1 MHGAHEVDRFGRWHR
16 AGPCANLCR
25 VVDIRT
31 PDPGAALYERAA
43 TQIPGVAD
51 KVLEAFFARS
61 AAYRHLP
68 HELVDR
74 EITEAVSRNLQVF
87 LRALRERRPPAAE
100 ELADQIATA
109 VRRAQQGV
117 PLDVVLSTYHVA
129 AHVGW
134 SAMAGVAEPDEVEDL
149 LATVP
154 ALLQY
159 LSVAVPAVAASYLTE
174 QQALHAERR
183 EAGRALVAALL
194 TGREAEPLAERI
206 GLDLS
211 SHHVVLAV
219 RVETPPSEASDAR
232 FAAHALVRRLRAE
245 LPKHALSAL
254 DHDGGTVLL
263 PTTAE
268 TVERELTEAAELVR
282 RLHTAAGVG
291 LVGGIA
297 AAEGRDEV
305 PTAARQ
311 AADIAELVERLGK
324 PSGAYVLDDVLLEYQ
339 LCRPGPG
346 RQRLARVMDKL
357 AEHPDLLHT
366 LRVFLENDHNR
377 HRTAEKL
384 HLHRN
389 TLNYR
394 LRRVAEITGYNPA
407 DPADVRLLAASLVV
421 HDLRS

>member
-1 MHGAHEVDRFGRWHR
+1 MRK
-16 AGPCANLCR
+16 PLP
-25 VVDIRT
+25 VVDIPA
-31 PDPGAALYERAA
+31 PDPLAPLYERAA
-43 TQIPGVAD
+43 TQIPSIAE

-61 AAYRHLP
+61 AAYRQLP
-68 HELVDR
+68 HQLVDR
-74 EITEAVSRNLQVF
+74 EITEAVTRNLQVF
-87 LRALRERRPPAAE
+87 LRALREQRPPAPE

-117 PLDVVLSTYHVA
+117 PLEVVLSTYHVA

-134 SAMAGVAEPDEVEDL
+134 LSMAGVTEQDEVGDL

-154 ALLQY
+154 ALLQF
-159 LSVAVPAVAASYLTE
+159 LSAAVPAVAASYLTE

-183 EAGRALVAALL
+183 EAARALVAALL

-206 GLDLS
+206 GLELS
-211 SHHVVLAV
+211 SHHVVVAV
-219 RVETPPSEASDAR
+219 RVEAGPHGTLA
-232 FAAHALVRRLRAE
+232 RRLRAE

-263 PTTAE
+263 PTSSEALE
-268 TVERELTEAAELVR
+268 SELSAAADLVR
-282 RLHTAAGVG
+282 KLHTAAGVN

-297 AAEGRDEV
+297 AAESREDI

-311 AADIAELVERLGK
+311 AADIAELVQRLGR
-324 PSGAYVLDDVLLEYQ
+324 PPGAYVLDDVLLEYQ

-346 RQRLARVMDKL
+346 RKRLALVMDRL

-366 LRVFLENDHNR
+366 LRVFINSDHNR
-377 HRTAEKL
+377 HRTAESL

-394 LRRVAEITGYNPA
+394 LRRVTELTGYNPA
-407 DPADVRLLAASLVV
+407 DPSDIRLLAASLIV
-421 HDLRS
+421 HDLRP

>member
-1 MHGAHEVDRFGRWHR
+1 M
-16 AGPCANLCR
+16 
-25 VVDIRT
+25 VDIPT
-31 PDPGAALYERAA
+31 PDPRAPLYERAA
-43 TQIPGVAD
+43 TQIPAITEQ
-51 KVLEAFFARS
+51 VLEVFFARS

-68 HELVDR
+68 HQLVDR
-74 EITEAVSRNLQVF
+74 EITEAVARNIQVF
-87 LRALRERRPPAAE
+87 LRALREQRPPAPD
-100 ELADQIATA
+100 ELAVQIATA

-134 SAMAGVAEPDEVEDL
+134 TAMANVAEQDEVGDL

-154 ALLQY
+154 ALLRY

-174 QQALHAERR
+174 QQSLHAERR
-183 EAGRALVAALL
+183 ETARALVAALL

-206 GLDLS
+206 SLDLS

-219 RVETPPSEASDAR
+219 RVEAPPLPEGAGSHDAR
-232 FAAHALVRRLRAE
+232 LAAQALVRRLRAE

-254 DHDGGTVLL
+254 DRDGGTVLL

-268 TVERELTEAAELVR
+268 TLDQELADAADLVR
-282 RLHTAAGVG
+282 DLRTAVAID

-297 AAEGRDEV
+297 AAERREDI

-311 AADIAELVERLGK
+311 AADIAELAQRLGR
-324 PSGAYVLDDVLLEYQ
+324 PPGAYVLDDVLLEYQ
-339 LCRPGPG
+339 LCRPGAG
-346 RQRLARVMDKL
+346 RKRLARVMDRL

-366 LRVFLENDHNR
+366 LREFINCDHNR

-394 LRRVAEITGYNPA
+394 LRRVTELTGYNPA
-407 DPADVRLLAASLVV
+407 DPADIRLLAASLTV
-421 HDLRS
+421 HDLRP

>member
-1 MHGAHEVDRFGRWHR
+1 M
-16 AGPCANLCR
+16 
-25 VVDIRT
+25 VDIQS
-31 PDPGAALYERAA
+31 PDPLAPLYERAA
-43 TQIPGVAD
+43 TQIPGIAD

-61 AAYRHLP
+61 AAYRQLP
-68 HELVDR
+68 HQLVDR
-74 EITEAVSRNLQVF
+74 EITDSVSHNLQVF
-87 LRALRERRPPAAE
+87 LRALREQRPPAVE
-100 ELADQIATA
+100 ELTDQIATA

-129 AHVGW
+129 AYVGW
-134 SAMAGVAEPDEVEDL
+134 SAMASVAEQDEVDDL

-194 TGREAEPLAERI
+194 TGREAEPLADRI

-219 RVETPPSEASDAR
+219 RVDAPPPAEDAR

-263 PTTAE
+263 PTTAAGLE
-268 TVERELTEAAELVR
+268 QELTDAADLVR
-282 RLHTAAGVG
+282 RLHTAAGIGV
-291 LVGGIA
+291 VGGIA
-297 AAEGRDEV
+297 AAESREDV

-311 AADIAELVERLGK
+311 AADIAELVQRLGRA
-324 PSGAYVLDDVLLEYQ
+324 PGAYVLDDVLLEYQ

-346 RQRLARVMDKL
+346 RKRLALVVDKL

-366 LRVFLENDHNR
+366 LREFLGNDHNR

-394 LRRVAEITGYNPA
+394 LRRVAELTGYNPA
-407 DPADVRLLAASLVV
+407 DPADVRLLAASLIV

>member
-1 MHGAHEVDRFGRWHR
+1 MRK
-16 AGPCANLCR
+16 PLP
-25 VVDIRT
+25 VVDIPA
-31 PDPGAALYERAA
+31 PDPLAPLYERAA
-43 TQIPGVAD
+43 TQIPSIAE

-61 AAYRHLP
+61 AAYRQLP
-68 HELVDR
+68 HQLVDR
-74 EITEAVSRNLQVF
+74 EITEAVTRNLQVF
-87 LRALRERRPPAAE
+87 LRALREQRPPAPE

-117 PLDVVLSTYHVA
+117 PLEVVLSTYHVA

-134 SAMAGVAEPDEVEDL
+134 LSMAGVTEQDEVGDL

-154 ALLQY
+154 ALLQF
-159 LSVAVPAVAASYLTE
+159 LSAAVPAVAASYLTE

-183 EAGRALVAALL
+183 EAARALVAALL

-206 GLDLS
+206 GLELS
-211 SHHVVLAV
+211 SHHVVVAV
-219 RVETPPSEASDAR
+219 RVEATPHGTSA
-232 FAAHALVRRLRAE
+232 RRLRAE

-263 PTTAE
+263 PTSSEALE
-268 TVERELTEAAELVR
+268 SELSAAADLVR
-282 RLHTAAGVG
+282 KLHTAAGVN

-297 AAEGRDEV
+297 AAESREDI

-311 AADIAELVERLGK
+311 AADIAELVQRLGR
-324 PSGAYVLDDVLLEYQ
+324 PPGAYVLDDVLLEYQ

-346 RQRLARVMDKL
+346 RKRLALVMDRL

-366 LRVFLENDHNR
+366 LRVFINSDHNR
-377 HRTAEKL
+377 HRTAESL

-394 LRRVAEITGYNPA
+394 LRRVTELTGYNPA
-407 DPADVRLLAASLVV
+407 DPSDIRLLAASLIV
-421 HDLRS
+421 HDLRP

>member
-1 MHGAHEVDRFGRWHR
+1 MAR
-16 AGPCANLCR
+16 AARMRKPLP
-25 VVDIRT
+25 VVDIPA
-31 PDPGAALYERAA
+31 PDPLAPLYDRAA
-43 TQIPGVAD
+43 TQIPSIAE

-61 AAYRHLP
+61 AAYRQLP
-68 HELVDR
+68 HQLVDR
-74 EITEAVSRNLQVF
+74 EITEAVTRNLQVF
-87 LRALRERRPPAAE
+87 LRALREQRPPAPE

-117 PLDVVLSTYHVA
+117 PLEVVLSTYHVA
-129 AHVGW
+129 AYVGW
-134 SAMAGVAEPDEVEDL
+134 LSMAGVAEQDEVGDL

-154 ALLQY
+154 ALLQF
-159 LSVAVPAVAASYLTE
+159 LSAAVPAVAASYLTE

-183 EAGRALVAALL
+183 EAARALVAALL

-206 GLDLS
+206 GLELS
-211 SHHVVLAV
+211 SHHVVVAV
-219 RVETPPSEASDAR
+219 RVE
-232 FAAHALVRRLRAE
+232 AAPHGTLARRLRAE

-263 PTTAE
+263 PTSADALE
-268 TVERELTEAAELVR
+268 SELGAAADLVR
-282 RLHTAAGVG
+282 KLHTAAGVN

-297 AAEGRDEV
+297 AAESREDI

-311 AADIAELVERLGK
+311 AADIAELVQRLGR
-324 PSGAYVLDDVLLEYQ
+324 PPGPYVLDDVLLEYQ

-346 RQRLARVMDKL
+346 RKRLARVMDRL

-366 LRVFLENDHNR
+366 LRVFLNSDQNR
-377 HRTAEKL
+377 HRTAESL

-394 LRRVAEITGYNPA
+394 LRRVTELTGYNPA
-407 DPADVRLLAASLVV
+407 DPADVRLLAASLIV
-421 HDLRS
+421 HDLRP

>member
-1 MHGAHEVDRFGRWHR
+1 MRK
-16 AGPCANLCR
+16 PLP
-25 VVDIRT
+25 VVDIPA
-31 PDPGAALYERAA
+31 PDPSAPLYERAA
-43 TQIPGVAD
+43 TQIPNIAE

-61 AAYRHLP
+61 AAYRQLP
-68 HELVDR
+68 HQLVDR
-74 EITEAVSRNLQVF
+74 EITAAVTRNLQVF
-87 LRALRERRPPAAE
+87 LRALREQRPPAPE
-100 ELADQIATA
+100 EMADQIATA

-134 SAMAGVAEPDEVEDL
+134 LSMAGVAEPDEVGDL

-154 ALLQY
+154 ALLQF
-159 LSVAVPAVAASYLTE
+159 LSAAVPAVAASYLTE

-194 TGREAEPLAERI
+194 TGRESEPLAERI
-206 GLDLS
+206 GLELS
-211 SHHVVLAV
+211 SHHVVVAI
-219 RVETPPSEASDAR
+219 RVEPPPPSDGGDAR
-232 FAAHALVRRLRAE
+232 LAAHALVRRLRAE
-245 LPKHALSAL
+245 LPPHALSAL

-263 PTTAE
+263 PTTADALDQ
-268 TVERELTEAAELVR
+268 ELTDAADLVG
-282 RLHTAAGVG
+282 RLHTAAGIG

-297 AAEGRDEV
+297 AAETREDI

-311 AADIAELVERLGK
+311 AADIAELVQKLGR
-324 PSGAYVLDDVLLEYQ
+324 PPGAYVLDDVLLEYQ

-346 RQRLARVMDKL
+346 RKRLARVMDRL

-366 LRVFLENDHNR
+366 LRVFINSDHNR
-377 HRTAEKL
+377 HRTADSL

-394 LRRVAEITGYNPA
+394 LRRVTELTGYNPA
-407 DPADVRLLAASLVV
+407 DPADIRLLAASLIV
-421 HDLRS
+421 HDLRP

>member
-1 MHGAHEVDRFGRWHR
+1 MRKPLA
-16 AGPCANLCR
+16 
-25 VVDIRT
+25 VVDIPA
-31 PDPGAALYERAA
+31 PDPHAALYERAA
-43 TQIPGVAD
+43 TQIPSIAE

-61 AAYRHLP
+61 AAYRQLP
-68 HELVDR
+68 HQLVDR
-74 EITEAVSRNLQVF
+74 EITEAVTRNLQVF
-87 LRALRERRPPAAE
+87 LRALREQRPPAPE
-100 ELADQIATA
+100 ELAEQVATA

-134 SAMAGVAEPDEVEDL
+134 EAMAAVAEPEDVPDL

-154 ALLQY
+154 ALLRY
-159 LSVAVPAVAASYLTE
+159 LSVAVPSVAASYLAE

-206 GLDLS
+206 GLELAG
-211 SHHVVLAV
+211 HHVVLAV
-219 RVETPPSEASDAR
+219 RVEAPALADGADAR
-232 FAAHALVRRLRAE
+232 LAVHGLVRRLRAE

-263 PTTAE
+263 PASAE
-268 TVERELTEAAELVR
+268 TIEQELADAAELVR
-282 RLHTAAGVG
+282 SLHTAAGTG
-291 LVGGIA
+291 LIGGIA
-297 AAEGRDEV
+297 AAERREDI

-311 AADIAELVERLGK
+311 AADIAELAQRLGR
-324 PSGAYVLDDVLLEYQ
+324 PPGAFFLDDVLLEYQ

-346 RQRLARVMDKL
+346 RKRLARVMDRL

-366 LRVFLENDHNR
+366 LRVFINSDHNR
-377 HRTAEKL
+377 HRTADEL

-394 LRRVAEITGYNPA
+394 LRRVTELTGYNPA
-407 DPADVRLLAASLVV
+407 DPTDIRLLSASLIV

>member
-1 MHGAHEVDRFGRWHR
+1 M
-16 AGPCANLCR
+16 
-25 VVDIRT
+25 VDIPA
-31 PDPGAALYERAA
+31 PDPKAPLYERAA
-43 TQIPGVAD
+43 TQIPSIAE

-61 AAYRHLP
+61 AAYRQLP
-68 HELVDR
+68 HQLVDR

-87 LRALRERRPPAAE
+87 LRALREQRPPAPE
-100 ELADQIATA
+100 EMADQIATA

-134 SAMAGVAEPDEVEDL
+134 LSMAGVAEEDEIGDL

-154 ALLQY
+154 ALLQF
-159 LSVAVPAVAASYLTE
+159 LSAAVPAVAASYLTE

-183 EAGRALVAALL
+183 EAARALVAALL

-206 GLDLS
+206 GLELS
-211 SHHVVLAV
+211 SHYVVVAV
-219 RVETPPSEASDAR
+219 RVE
-232 FAAHALVRRLRAE
+232 AAPQSSPARRLRAE

-263 PTTAE
+263 PTSAE
-268 TVERELTEAAELVR
+268 GLEAELADAADLVR
-282 RLHTAAGVG
+282 KLHTAAGIG

-297 AAEGRDEV
+297 AAESREDV

-311 AADIAELVERLGK
+311 AADIAELVQRLGR
-324 PSGAYVLDDVLLEYQ
+324 PPGAYVLDDVLLEYQ

-346 RQRLARVMDKL
+346 RKRLARVMDRL

-366 LRVFLENDHNR
+366 LRVFLNSEHNR
-377 HRTAEKL
+377 HRTAESL

-394 LRRVAEITGYNPA
+394 LRRVTELTGYNPA
-407 DPADVRLLAASLVV
+407 DPADIRLLAASLIV
-421 HDLRS
+421 HDLRP

>member
-1 MHGAHEVDRFGRWHR
+1 M
-16 AGPCANLCR
+16 
-25 VVDIRT
+25 VDIRT
-31 PDPGAALYERAA
+31 PDPGAPLYERAA
-43 TQIPGVAD
+43 TQIPGTAE

-61 AAYRHLP
+61 AAYRQLP
-68 HELVDR
+68 HQLVDR

-87 LRALRERRPPAAE
+87 LTSLRERRPPAAE

-134 SAMAGVAEPDEVEDL
+134 TAMAGVAKPDEVDDL

-206 GLDLS
+206 GLELS

-219 RVETPPSEASDAR
+219 RVETPPADAADAR

-268 TVERELTEAAELVR
+268 GVEQELAEAAELVR
-282 RLHTAAGVG
+282 GLHTAAGVR

-297 AAEGRDEV
+297 AAEGREEV

-311 AADIAELVERLGK
+311 AADIAELVQRLGK
-324 PSGAYVLDDVLLEYQ
+324 PAGAYVLDDVLLEYQ

-346 RQRLARVMDKL
+346 RKRLALVMDKL

-366 LRVFLENDHNR
+366 LRVFLECDHNR

-394 LRRVAEITGYNPA
+394 LRRISEITGYNPA

>member
-1 MHGAHEVDRFGRWHR
+1 
-16 AGPCANLCR
+16 
-25 VVDIRT
+25 VVDIGA
-31 PDPGAALYERAA
+31 PDPLAPLYERAA
-43 TQIPGVAD
+43 TQIPGIAE

-61 AAYRHLP
+61 AAYRQLP
-68 HELVDR
+68 HQLVDR
-74 EITEAVSRNLQVF
+74 EITEAVTRNLQVF
-87 LRALRERRPPAAE
+87 LRALREQRPPAPE
-100 ELADQIATA
+100 ELAEQIATA

-134 SAMAGVAEPDEVEDL
+134 TAMASVADQDDIGDL

-174 QQALHAERR
+174 QQSLHAERR

-194 TGREAEPLAERI
+194 TGREAGPLAERL
-206 GLDLS
+206 GLELS
-211 SHHVVLAV
+211 SHHVVVAI
-219 RVETPPSEASDAR
+219 RVEAPPLTDGADAR

-245 LPKHALSAL
+245 LPKHAMSAL

-268 TVERELTEAAELVR
+268 ALDAELADAADLVR
-282 RLHTAAGVG
+282 RLHTAAGIG
-291 LVGGIA
+291 LIGGIA
-297 AAEGRDEV
+297 AAESREDV

-311 AADIAELVERLGK
+311 AADIAELVQRLGR

-346 RQRLARVMDKL
+346 RKRLARVMDRL

-366 LRVFLENDHNR
+366 LRVFLDNDHNR

-394 LRRVAEITGYNPA
+394 LRRVTELTGYNPA

-421 HDLRS
+421 HDLQP

>member
-1 MHGAHEVDRFGRWHR
+1 MRK
-16 AGPCANLCR
+16 PLP
-25 VVDIRT
+25 VVDILA
-31 PDPGAALYERAA
+31 PDPQAPLYERAA
-43 TQIPGVAD
+43 TQIPSIAE

-61 AAYRHLP
+61 AAYRQLP
-68 HELVDR
+68 HQLVDR

-87 LRALRERRPPAAE
+87 LRALREQRPPDPE
-100 ELADQIATA
+100 ELADQIGTA

-134 SAMAGVAEPDEVEDL
+134 LSMAGVAEEDEVGDL

-154 ALLQY
+154 ALLQF
-159 LSVAVPAVAASYLTE
+159 LSAAVPAVAAAYLTE

-206 GLDLS
+206 GLELS
-211 SHHVVLAV
+211 SHHVVVAV
-219 RVETPPSEASDAR
+219 RVE
-232 FAAHALVRRLRAE
+232 AAPQGTLARRLRAE

-263 PTTAE
+263 PTSPDRLESDLAD
-268 TVERELTEAAELVR
+268 AADLVR
-282 RLHTAAGVG
+282 KLHTAAGTG

-297 AAEGRDEV
+297 VAESREDV

-311 AADIAELVERLGK
+311 AADIAELVQRLGR
-324 PSGAYVLDDVLLEYQ
+324 PSGPYVLDDVLLEYQ

-346 RQRLARVMDKL
+346 RKRLARVMDRL
-357 AEHPDLLHT
+357 AEHPELLHT
-366 LRVFLENDHNR
+366 LRVFLGSDHNR
-377 HRTAEKL
+377 HRTAESL

-394 LRRVAEITGYNPA
+394 LRRVTELTGYNPA
-407 DPADVRLLAASLVV
+407 DPADIRLLAASLIV
-421 HDLRS
+421 HDLRL

>member
-1 MHGAHEVDRFGRWHR
+1 MRE
-16 AGPCANLCR
+16 PLP
-25 VVDIRT
+25 VVDIPA
-31 PDPGAALYERAA
+31 PDPLAPLYDRAA
-43 TQIPGVAD
+43 TQIPSIAE

-61 AAYRHLP
+61 AAYRQLP
-68 HELVDR
+68 HQLVDR
-74 EITEAVSRNLQVF
+74 EITEAVTCNLQVF
-87 LRALRERRPPAAE
+87 LRALRERRPPAPE

-134 SAMAGVAEPDEVEDL
+134 EAMAAVAEPDDVADL

-154 ALLQY
+154 ALLRY
-159 LSVAVPAVAASYLTE
+159 LSVAVPAVAGSYLAE

-183 EAGRALVAALL
+183 EAGRAVVAALL
-194 TGREAEPLAERI
+194 TGRPAEPLAERI
-206 GLDLS
+206 GLELS
-211 SHHVVLAV
+211 SHHVVVAV
-219 RVETPPSEASDAR
+219 RVEAPPLAEGASGPDAR
-232 FAAHALVRRLRAE
+232 FAAHGLVRRLRTE

-268 TVERELTEAAELVR
+268 TVEPELADAAELVR
-282 RLHTAAGVG
+282 DLHTAAGTG

-297 AAEGRDEV
+297 VAESREDV

-311 AADIAELVERLGK
+311 AADIAELAQRLGR

-346 RQRLARVMDKL
+346 RQRLARVLDRL
-357 AEHPDLLHT
+357 AEHPELLHT
-366 LRVFLENDHNR
+366 LRVFISSDHNR
-377 HRTAEKL
+377 HRTADEL

-394 LRRVAEITGYNPA
+394 LRRITELTGHNPA
-407 DPADVRLLAASLVV
+407 DPTDIRLLAASLVV

>member
-1 MHGAHEVDRFGRWHR
+1 MRK
-16 AGPCANLCR
+16 PLP
-25 VVDIRT
+25 VVDI
-31 PDPGAALYERAA
+31 PAPNPLAPLYERAA
-43 TQIPGVAD
+43 TQIPSIAE

-61 AAYRHLP
+61 AAYRQLP
-68 HELVDR
+68 HQLVDR
-74 EITEAVSRNLQVF
+74 EITEAVTRNLQVF
-87 LRALRERRPPAAE
+87 LRSLREQRPPAPE

-134 SAMAGVAEPDEVEDL
+134 LSMAGVAEPDEIGDL

-154 ALLQY
+154 ALLQF
-159 LSVAVPAVAASYLTE
+159 LSAAVPAVAAAYLTE

-206 GLDLS
+206 GLELS
-211 SHHVVLAV
+211 SHHVVVAV
-219 RVETPPSEASDAR
+219 RVEPASQGTLA
-232 FAAHALVRRLRAE
+232 RRLRAE

-254 DHDGGTVLL
+254 DHDGGTILL
-263 PTTAE
+263 PTSADALE
-268 TVERELTEAAELVR
+268 AELADAADLVR
-282 RLHTAAGVG
+282 KLHTAAGVS

-297 AAEGRDEV
+297 AAESREDV

-311 AADIAELVERLGK
+311 AADIAELVQRLGR
-324 PSGAYVLDDVLLEYQ
+324 PPGAYVLDDVLLEYQ

-346 RQRLARVMDKL
+346 RKRLARVMDRL

-366 LRVFLENDHNR
+366 LRVFLNSDHNR
-377 HRTAEKL
+377 HRTAESL

-394 LRRVAEITGYNPA
+394 LRRVTELTGYNPA
-407 DPADVRLLAASLVV
+407 DPADIRLLAASLIV
-421 HDLRS
+421 HDLRA

>member
-1 MHGAHEVDRFGRWHR
+1 MRE
-16 AGPCANLCR
+16 PLP
-25 VVDIRT
+25 VVDIQA
-31 PDPGAALYERAA
+31 PDPHAPLYERAA
-43 TQIPGVAD
+43 TQIPSIAE
-51 KVLEAFFARS
+51 KVLEAFFSRW
-61 AAYRHLP
+61 AAYRQLP
-68 HELVDR
+68 HQLVDR
-74 EITEAVSRNLQVF
+74 EITEAVTRNLQVF
-87 LRALRERRPPAAE
+87 LRALREQRPPAPD

-134 SAMAGVAEPDEVEDL
+134 TAMAAVAEEDEVGDL

-154 ALLQY
+154 ALLQF
-159 LSVAVPAVAASYLTE
+159 LSAAVPAVAASYLTE

-183 EAGRALVAALL
+183 EANRALVAALL

-206 GLDLS
+206 GLELS
-211 SHHVVLAV
+211 THHVVVAV
-219 RVETPPSEASDAR
+219 RVEAGPHGS
-232 FAAHALVRRLRAE
+232 LVRRLRAE
-245 LPKHALSAL
+245 LPKHALAAL

-263 PTTAE
+263 PTAPDTLDAE
-268 TVERELTEAAELVR
+268 LAEAAGLVR
-282 RLHTAAGVG
+282 RLHTAAGTG

-297 AAEGRDEV
+297 AAESREDI

-311 AADIAELVERLGK
+311 AADIAELAQRLGR
-324 PSGAYVLDDVLLEYQ
+324 PPGPYVLDDVLLEYQ

-346 RQRLARVMDKL
+346 RKRLARVMDRL

-366 LRVFLENDHNR
+366 LRVFINCDHNR
-377 HRTAEKL
+377 HRTAESL

-394 LRRVAEITGYNPA
+394 LRRVTELTGYNPA
-407 DPADVRLLAASLVV
+407 DPADVRLLAASLIV
-421 HDLRS
+421 HDLRP

>member
-1 MHGAHEVDRFGRWHR
+1 MRE
-16 AGPCANLCR
+16 PLP
-25 VVDIRT
+25 VVDIQA
-31 PDPGAALYERAA
+31 PDPQAPLYERAA
-43 TQIPGVAD
+43 TQIPGISE

-61 AAYRHLP
+61 AAYRQLP
-68 HELVDR
+68 HQLVDR

-87 LRALRERRPPAAE
+87 LRALREQRPPAPE

-134 SAMAGVAEPDEVEDL
+134 MAMADVAEQDELDDL

-174 QQALHAERR
+174 QQQLHAERR

-206 GLDLS
+206 GLDLATD
-211 SHHVVLAV
+211 HVVLAV
-219 RVETPPSEASDAR
+219 RVEAPPLAEAADAR

-245 LPKHALSAL
+245 LPRHALSAL

-268 TVERELTEAAELVR
+268 NLEQELADAADLVH
-282 RLHTAAGVG
+282 RLHTAAGTG

-297 AAEGRDEV
+297 AAQGRAEI
-305 PTAARQ
+305 PAAARQ
-311 AADIAELVERLGK
+311 AADIAELVARLRR
-324 PSGAYVLDDVLLEYQ
+324 PPGAYVLDDVLLEYQ

-346 RQRLARVMDKL
+346 RQRLALVMDKL

-366 LRVFLENDHNR
+366 LREFLNSDHNR

-394 LRRVAEITGYNPA
+394 LRRVTELTGYNPA
-407 DPADVRLLAASLVV
+407 DPADIRLLAASLIV
-421 HDLRS
+421 HDLRP

>member
-1 MHGAHEVDRFGRWHR
+1 MRK
-16 AGPCANLCR
+16 PLP
-25 VVDIRT
+25 VVAIPA
-31 PDPGAALYERAA
+31 PDPLAPLYERVA
-43 TQIPGVAD
+43 QHIPHIAE

-61 AAYRHLP
+61 AAYRQLP
-68 HELVDR
+68 HQLVDR
-74 EITEAVSRNLQVF
+74 EITEAVTRNLQVF
-87 LRALRERRPPAAE
+87 LRALREQRLPAPE
-100 ELADQIATA
+100 ELAEQVATA

-134 SAMAGVAEPDEVEDL
+134 EVMASVAEPEDVPAL

-154 ALLQY
+154 ALLRY
-159 LSVAVPAVAASYLTE
+159 LSVAVPSVAGSYLAE

-206 GLDLS
+206 GLELS

-219 RVETPPSEASDAR
+219 RVEALPLAEGATAPDAR
-232 FAAHALVRRLRAE
+232 LAVHGLVRRLRAE

-263 PTTAE
+263 PTSAE
-268 TVERELTEAAELVR
+268 TLDAELEEAAALIR
-282 RLHTAAGVG
+282 NLHVAAGTG

-297 AAEGRDEV
+297 AAESREDV

-311 AADIAELVERLGK
+311 AADIAELAQRLGR

-346 RQRLARVMDKL
+346 RKRLARVLDRL

-366 LRVFLENDHNR
+366 LRVFINSDHNR
-377 HRTAEKL
+377 HRTADEL

-394 LRRVAEITGYNPA
+394 LRRISELTGYNPA
-407 DPADVRLLAASLVV
+407 DPTDIRLLSASLIV
-421 HDLRS
+421 HDLRT

>member
-1 MHGAHEVDRFGRWHR
+1 MAR
-16 AGPCANLCR
+16 AIRMRKPLP
-25 VVDIRT
+25 VVDIPA
-31 PDPGAALYERAA
+31 PDPLAPLYERAA
-43 TQIPGVAD
+43 MQIPRIAEQ
-51 KVLEAFFARS
+51 VLEAFFARS
-61 AAYRHLP
+61 AAYRQLP
-68 HELVDR
+68 HQLVDR
-74 EITEAVSRNLQVF
+74 EITEAVTRNLQVF
-87 LRALRERRPPAAE
+87 LRSLREQRPPAPE
-100 ELADQIATA
+100 ELAAQIATA
-109 VRRAQQGV
+109 VRRAQQGI

-134 SAMAGVAEPDEVEDL
+134 TAMAGVAEKDDIDDL

-159 LSVAVPAVAASYLTE
+159 LSFAVPAVAASYLTE

-206 GLDLS
+206 GLDLA

-219 RVETPPSEASDAR
+219 RVEPPPLNEGADGHDAR
-232 FAAHALVRRLRAE
+232 LAAHVLVRRLRAE

-263 PTTAE
+263 PTSAE
-268 TVERELTEAAELVR
+268 TVDAELADAADLVR
-282 RLHTAAGVG
+282 RLHTAAGLG

-297 AAEGRDEV
+297 AAESRDDI

-311 AADIAELVERLGK
+311 AADIAELAQRLGR

-346 RQRLARVMDKL
+346 RKRLARVMDRL

-366 LRVFLENDHNR
+366 LREFINSDHNR

-394 LRRVAEITGYNPA
+394 LRRVTELTGYNPA
-407 DPADVRLLAASLVV
+407 DPGDIRLLAASLIV
-421 HDLRS
+421 HDLRP

>member
-1 MHGAHEVDRFGRWHR
+1 MRKPLA
-16 AGPCANLCR
+16 
-25 VVDIRT
+25 VVDIPA
-31 PDPGAALYERAA
+31 PDPNAPLYERTA
-43 TQIPGVAD
+43 TQIPRIAE

-61 AAYRHLP
+61 AAYRQLP
-68 HELVDR
+68 HQLVDR
-74 EITEAVSRNLQVF
+74 EITESVSRHLQVY
-87 LRALRERRPPAAE
+87 LRTLREQRLPAPE
-100 ELADQIATA
+100 ELADQIAAA

-129 AHVGW
+129 SAIGW
-134 SAMAGVAEPDEVEDL
+134 ESMAALAEPDEVNDL

-154 ALLQY
+154 ALLRY
-159 LSVAVPAVAASYLTE
+159 LSVAVPAVAAAYLAE

-211 SHHVVLAV
+211 SHHVVIAV
-219 RVETPPSEASDAR
+219 RVETPPLAEGAGGPDAR
-232 FAAHALVRRLRAE
+232 LAVHGLVRRLRAE
-245 LPKHALSAL
+245 LPRHALSAL

-263 PTTAE
+263 PATAE
-268 TVERELTEAAELVR
+268 TVESELDDAAELVR
-282 RLHTAAGVG
+282 NLHTAAGTA
-291 LVGGIA
+291 LIGGIA
-297 AAEGRDEV
+297 AAESREDV

-311 AADIAELVERLGK
+311 AADIAELAQRLGR
-324 PSGAYVLDDVLLEYQ
+324 PAGAYVLDDVLLEYQ

-346 RQRLARVMDKL
+346 RKRLARVMDRL
-357 AEHPDLLHT
+357 SEHPDLLHT
-366 LRVFLENDHNR
+366 LRVFINSDHNR
-377 HRTAEKL
+377 HRTADEL

-394 LRRVAEITGYNPA
+394 LRRVTELTGYNPA
-407 DPADVRLLAASLVV
+407 DPTDIRLLSASLIV

>member
-1 MHGAHEVDRFGRWHR
+1 MRK
-16 AGPCANLCR
+16 PLP
-25 VVDIRT
+25 VVDIPA
-31 PDPGAALYERAA
+31 PDPNAPLYERAA
-43 TQIPGVAD
+43 TQIPNIAE

-61 AAYRHLP
+61 AAYRQLP
-68 HELVDR
+68 HQLVDR
-74 EITEAVSRNLQVF
+74 EITAAVTRNLQVF
-87 LRALRERRPPAAE
+87 LRVLREQRPPAPE
-100 ELADQIATA
+100 EMADQIATA

-134 SAMAGVAEPDEVEDL
+134 LSMAGVAEPDEVGDL

-154 ALLQY
+154 ALLQF
-159 LSVAVPAVAASYLTE
+159 LSAAVPAVAASYLTE

-194 TGREAEPLAERI
+194 TGREPEPLAERI
-206 GLDLS
+206 GLELS
-211 SHHVVLAV
+211 SHHVVVAI
-219 RVETPPSEASDAR
+219 RVEAAPPSDGGDAR
-232 FAAHALVRRLRAE
+232 LAAHGLVRRLRAE
-245 LPKHALSAL
+245 LPPHALSAL

-263 PTTAE
+263 PTSADALDQ
-268 TVERELTEAAELVR
+268 ELTDATGLVG
-282 RLHTAAGVG
+282 RLHTAAGIG

-297 AAEGRDEV
+297 AAETREDI

-311 AADIAELVERLGK
+311 AADIAELVQKLGRR
-324 PSGAYVLDDVLLEYQ
+324 PGAYVLDDVLLEYQ

-346 RQRLARVMDKL
+346 RKRLARVMDRL

-366 LRVFLENDHNR
+366 LRVFINSDHNR
-377 HRTAEKL
+377 HRTAESL

-394 LRRVAEITGYNPA
+394 LRRVTELTGYNPA
-407 DPADVRLLAASLVV
+407 DPADIRLLAASLIV
-421 HDLRS
+421 HDLRP

>member
-1 MHGAHEVDRFGRWHR
+1 M
-16 AGPCANLCR
+16 
-25 VVDIRT
+25 VDI
-31 PDPGAALYERAA
+31 PVPNPQAPLYERAA
-43 TQIPGVAD
+43 TQIPSIAEQ
-51 KVLEAFFARS
+51 VLEAFFARS
-61 AAYRHLP
+61 AAYRQLP
-68 HELVDR
+68 HQLVDR
-74 EITEAVSRNLQVF
+74 EITEAVTRNLQVF
-87 LRALRERRPPAAE
+87 LRALREQRPPAPD

-134 SAMAGVAEPDEVEDL
+134 LSMAGVASEDEVGDL

-154 ALLQY
+154 ALLQF
-159 LSVAVPAVAASYLTE
+159 LSAAVPAVAASYLTE

-183 EAGRALVAALL
+183 EAARALVAALL

-206 GLDLS
+206 GLELS

-219 RVETPPSEASDAR
+219 RVDAVPHGTV
-232 FAAHALVRRLRAE
+232 ARRLRAE

-254 DHDGGTVLL
+254 DQDGGTVLL
-263 PTTAE
+263 PTTPGALDA
-268 TVERELTEAAELVR
+268 TLAEAAELVGK
-282 RLHTAAGVG
+282 LHTAAGIG

-297 AAEGRDEV
+297 AAESREDV

-311 AADIAELVERLGK
+311 AADIAELAQRLGR
-324 PSGAYVLDDVLLEYQ
+324 PPGAYVLDDVLLEYQ

-346 RQRLARVMDKL
+346 RKRLARVMDRL

-366 LRVFLENDHNR
+366 LRVFLSSDHNR
-377 HRTAEKL
+377 HRTAENL

-394 LRRVAEITGYNPA
+394 LRRVAELTGYNPA
-407 DPADVRLLAASLVV
+407 DPADIRLLAASLIV
-421 HDLRS
+421 HDLRP

>member
-1 MHGAHEVDRFGRWHR
+1 M
-16 AGPCANLCR
+16 
-25 VVDIRT
+25 VDIQA
-31 PDPGAALYERAA
+31 PDPLAPLYERAA
-43 TQIPGVAD
+43 TQIPGIAD

-61 AAYRHLP
+61 AAYRQLP
-68 HELVDR
+68 HQLVDR
-74 EITEAVSRNLQVF
+74 EIVDSVSHNLQVF
-87 LRALRERRPPAAE
+87 LRALRERRPPAVE
-100 ELADQIATA
+100 ELTDQIATA

-134 SAMAGVAEPDEVEDL
+134 SAMASVAEKDEVDDL

-219 RVETPPSEASDAR
+219 RVEAPPPAEDPR

-263 PTTAE
+263 PTTADA
-268 TVERELTEAAELVR
+268 VEQELTDAADLVR
-282 RLHTAAGVG
+282 RLHTAAGIGV
-291 LVGGIA
+291 VGGIA
-297 AAEGRDEV
+297 AAESREDV

-311 AADIAELVERLGK
+311 AADIAELVQRLGR
-324 PSGAYVLDDVLLEYQ
+324 PPGAYVLDDVLLEYQ

-346 RQRLARVMDKL
+346 RKRLALVMDKL

-394 LRRVAEITGYNPA
+394 LRRVTELTGYNPA
-407 DPADVRLLAASLVV
+407 DAGDVRLLAASMVV

>member
-1 MHGAHEVDRFGRWHR
+1 MRK
-16 AGPCANLCR
+16 PLP
-25 VVDIRT
+25 VVDIPA
-31 PDPGAALYERAA
+31 PDPNAPLYERAA
-43 TQIPGVAD
+43 TQIPSIAE

-61 AAYRHLP
+61 AAYRQLP
-68 HELVDR
+68 HQLVDR

-87 LRALRERRPPAAE
+87 LRALREQRPPAPE
-100 ELADQIATA
+100 EMADQIATA

-134 SAMAGVAEPDEVEDL
+134 MSMASVTEEHEVGDL

-154 ALLQY
+154 ALLQF
-159 LSVAVPAVAASYLTE
+159 LSGAVPAVAASYLTE

-206 GLDLS
+206 GLELS
-211 SHHVVLAV
+211 SHYVVLAV
-219 RVETPPSEASDAR
+219 RVEATTRPEGADGNDTR
-232 FAAHALVRRLRAE
+232 LAAHGLARRLRAE
-245 LPKHALSAL
+245 MPQHALSAL

-263 PTTAE
+263 PTSADTLDQ
-268 TVERELTEAAELVR
+268 ELADATDLVTK
-282 RLHTAAGVG
+282 LHTAAGIG
-291 LVGGIA
+291 LMGGIA
-297 AAEGRDEV
+297 AAESREDI

-311 AADIAELVERLGK
+311 AADIAELVQKLGR
-324 PSGAYVLDDVLLEYQ
+324 PPGAYVLDDVLLEYQ

-346 RQRLARVMDKL
+346 RKRLARVMDRL

-366 LRVFLENDHNR
+366 LRVFINSDHNR
-377 HRTAEKL
+377 HRTADSL

-394 LRRVAEITGYNPA
+394 LRRVTELTGYNPA
-407 DPADVRLLAASLVV
+407 DPADIRLLAASLIV
-421 HDLRS
+421 HDLRP

>member
-1 MHGAHEVDRFGRWHR
+1 VRK
-16 AGPCANLCR
+16 PLP
-25 VVDIRT
+25 VVDIPA
-31 PDPGAALYERAA
+31 PDPLAPLYERAA
-43 TQIPGVAD
+43 TQIPSIAE

-61 AAYRHLP
+61 AAYRQLP
-68 HELVDR
+68 HQLVDR
-74 EITEAVSRNLQVF
+74 EITEAVTRNLQVF
-87 LRALRERRPPAAE
+87 LRALREQRPPAPE
-100 ELADQIATA
+100 EMADQIATA

-129 AHVGW
+129 AYVGW
-134 SAMAGVAEPDEVEDL
+134 MSMAGVAEQDEVGDL

-154 ALLQY
+154 ALLHF
-159 LSVAVPAVAASYLTE
+159 LSAAVPAVAASYLTE
-174 QQALHAERR
+174 QQALHAEHR

-206 GLDLS
+206 GLELS

-219 RVETPPSEASDAR
+219 RVE
-232 FAAHALVRRLRAE
+232 AAPQGTLARRLRTE

-263 PTTAE
+263 PTSPDGLE
-268 TVERELTEAAELVR
+268 SELADTAELVR
-282 RLHTAAGVG
+282 RLHTAAGIG

-297 AAEGRDEV
+297 AAESRDDI

-311 AADIAELVERLGK
+311 AADIAELVQRLGR

-346 RQRLARVMDKL
+346 RKRLARVMDRL

-366 LRVFLENDHNR
+366 LRVFLNSDHNR
-377 HRTAEKL
+377 HRTAESL

-394 LRRVAEITGYNPA
+394 LRRVTELTGYNPA
-407 DPADVRLLAASLVV
+407 DPADIRLLAASLIV
-421 HDLRS
+421 HDLRP

>member
-1 MHGAHEVDRFGRWHR
+1 MRK
-16 AGPCANLCR
+16 PLP
-25 VVDIRT
+25 VVDIPA
-31 PDPGAALYERAA
+31 PDPSAPLYERAA
-43 TQIPGVAD
+43 TQIPNIAEQ
-51 KVLEAFFARS
+51 VLEAFFARS
-61 AAYRHLP
+61 AAYRQLP
-68 HELVDR
+68 HQLVDR

-87 LRALRERRPPAAE
+87 LRALREQRPPAPE

-134 SAMAGVAEPDEVEDL
+134 LSMAGVAEPDEVGDL

-154 ALLQY
+154 ALLQF
-159 LSVAVPAVAASYLTE
+159 LSAAVPAVAASYLTE

-194 TGREAEPLAERI
+194 TGRESAPLAERI
-206 GLDLS
+206 GLELS
-211 SHHVVLAV
+211 SHHVVVAI
-219 RVETPPSEASDAR
+219 RVETAPGVA
-232 FAAHALVRRLRAE
+232 RRLRAE
-245 LPKHALSAL
+245 LPQHALSAL

-268 TVERELTEAAELVR
+268 ALDQQLADAADLVT

-291 LVGGIA
+291 LMGGIA
-297 AAEGRDEV
+297 AAETREDI
-305 PTAARQ
+305 PAAARQ
-311 AADIAELVERLGK
+311 AADIAELVQKLGR
-324 PSGAYVLDDVLLEYQ
+324 PPGAYVLDDVLLEYQ

-346 RQRLARVMDKL
+346 RKRLARVMDRL

-366 LRVFLENDHNR
+366 LRVFINSDHNR
-377 HRTAEKL
+377 HRTAENL

-394 LRRVAEITGYNPA
+394 LRRVAELTGYNPA
-407 DPADVRLLAASLVV
+407 DPADIRLLAASLVV
-421 HDLRS
+421 HDLRP

>member
-1 MHGAHEVDRFGRWHR
+1 MAPGSRMRK
-16 AGPCANLCR
+16 PLP
-25 VVDIRT
+25 VVDIPS
-31 PDPGAALYERAA
+31 PDPLAPLYERAEA
-43 TQIPGVAD
+43 QIPGIAD

-61 AAYRHLP
+61 AAYRQLP
-68 HELVDR
+68 HQLVDR
-74 EITEAVSRNLQVF
+74 EITEAVSRNLHVF
-87 LRALRERRPPAAE
+87 LRALREQRPPAPE

-134 SAMAGVAEPDEVEDL
+134 QAMADVAEQDEVGDL

-159 LSVAVPAVAASYLTE
+159 LSLAVPAVAASYLTE
-174 QQALHAERR
+174 QQTLHAERR

-211 SHHVVLAV
+211 SHHVVVAV
-219 RVETPPSEASDAR
+219 RVEAPPLTEGSGAHDAR
-232 FAAHALVRRLRAE
+232 LAAHALVRRLRAE
-245 LPKHALSAL
+245 LPRHALSAL

-263 PTTAE
+263 PTSAE
-268 TVERELTEAAELVR
+268 TADQELADAADLVR
-282 RLHTAAGVG
+282 RLHTAAGVD

-297 AAEGRDEV
+297 AAESREDI

-311 AADIAELVERLGK
+311 AADIAELVQRLGR
-324 PSGAYVLDDVLLEYQ
+324 PPGAYVLDDVLLEYQ

-346 RQRLARVMDKL
+346 RKRLARVMDRL

-366 LRVFLENDHNR
+366 LRVFLNSDHNR
-377 HRTAEKL
+377 HRTAESL

-394 LRRVAEITGYNPA
+394 LRRVTELTGYNPA
-407 DPADVRLLAASLVV
+407 DPADIRLLAASLIV
-421 HDLRS
+421 HDLRP

>member
-1 MHGAHEVDRFGRWHR
+1 MRK
-16 AGPCANLCR
+16 PLP
-25 VVDIRT
+25 VVDIPA
-31 PDPGAALYERAA
+31 PDPLAPLYERAA
-43 TQIPGVAD
+43 TQIPRIAEE
-51 KVLEAFFARS
+51 VLEAFFARS
-61 AAYRHLP
+61 AAYRQLP
-68 HELVDR
+68 HQLVDR
-74 EITEAVSRNLQVF
+74 EITEAVTRNLQVF
-87 LRALRERRPPAAE
+87 LRALREQRPPAPD
-100 ELADQIATA
+100 ELAAQVATA

-134 SAMAGVAEPDEVEDL
+134 TAMASVAETDDVGDL

-183 EAGRALVAALL
+183 EARRALVAALL

-206 GLDLS
+206 GLDLA

-219 RVETPPSEASDAR
+219 RVETPPPAAGADAR
-232 FAAHALVRRLRAE
+232 LTAQALVRRLRAE

-263 PTTAE
+263 PTTAD
-268 TVERELTEAAELVR
+268 TLDADLTEAADLVR
-282 RLHTAAGVG
+282 SLHTAAGTG
-291 LVGGIA
+291 LVGGTA
-297 AAEGRDEV
+297 VAESREDI

-311 AADIAELVERLGK
+311 AADIAELVQRLGR

-346 RQRLARVMDKL
+346 RKRLARVMDRL

-366 LRVFLENDHNR
+366 LRVFLNSDHNR

-394 LRRVAEITGYNPA
+394 LRRVTELTGYNPT
-407 DPADVRLLAASLVV
+407 DPADIRLLAASLIV
-421 HDLRS
+421 HDLQP